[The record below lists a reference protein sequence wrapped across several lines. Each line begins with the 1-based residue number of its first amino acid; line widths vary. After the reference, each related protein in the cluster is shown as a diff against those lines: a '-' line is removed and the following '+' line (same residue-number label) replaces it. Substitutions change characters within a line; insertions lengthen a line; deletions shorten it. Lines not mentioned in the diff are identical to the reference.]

1 MIASISCKIE
11 ELQTRDKKREIA
23 LEAANSILDK
33 ELTRVS
39 SFVEEKVKY
48 IFFHNYLLHFFLLLY
63 ASDKLTSSNL
73 ASNLPFFYLLFL
85 IFLHAVLIFLHSK
98 FLILM
103 GQFSVV
109 LMIHNEQAG
118 LKPK

>member
-39 SFVEEKVKY
+39 SFVEEKVKV
-48 IFFHNYLLHFFLLLY
+48 FFFLNEVE
-63 ASDKLTSSNL
+63 KLNSL
-73 ASNLPFFYLLFL
+73 AKISL
-85 IFLHAVLIFLHSK
+85 V
-98 FLILM
+98 
-103 GQFSVV
+103 
-109 LMIHNEQAG
+109 
-118 LKPK
+118 